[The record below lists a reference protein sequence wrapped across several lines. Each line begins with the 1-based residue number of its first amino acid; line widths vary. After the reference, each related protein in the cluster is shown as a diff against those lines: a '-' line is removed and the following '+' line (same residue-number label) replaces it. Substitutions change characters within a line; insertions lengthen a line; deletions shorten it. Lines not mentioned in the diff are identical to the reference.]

1 MHLIFICFLEIHDK
15 FNIHLI
21 LRQRLQEKFK
31 KMRNF
36 FIYGLTLVLL
46 VQLYVAPPV
55 GKEEKQQKEDFMYNT
70 EGLTKEQAQD
80 QEYFRYLTQVV
91 GQLEKDEEFKKILNN
106 ASEEDIRSG
115 KLAEHLDLVGNGVRY
130 EYHQAKLC
138 QSQQQK
144 H

>member
-1 MHLIFICFLEIHDK
+1 MK
-15 FNIHLI
+15 
-21 LRQRLQEKFK
+21 
-31 KMRNF
+31 NF
-36 FIYGLTLVLL
+36 FIHGLILVLL

-91 GQLEKDEEFKKILNN
+91 GELEKDEEFKKILNN

-115 KLAEHLDLVGNGVRY
+115 KLAESFDLVKKGVRY
-130 EYHQAKLC
+130 ESHQEKLC
-138 QSQQQK
+138 QS
-144 H
+144 